1 MWPGASLTASYS
13 GTIEQEVVTTD
24 SLTYQM
30 TVSGSLTATSAAD
43 SIHTVMLAYFGNNLG
58 SAVSAGTV
66 YPLVAGVPADGCSS
80 LSYPYALP
88 GKVVMLSR
96 GNCTFEYKV
105 CTHLRPCCWC
115 LPEGIL
121 QQSFAV
127 EHNPLAYST
136 AIQSCTHLRPWC
148 WCWCICTYTGQRA

>member
-1 MWPGASLTASYS
+1 MYDVPSLCGLPTGASLTASYS

-30 TVSGSLTATSAAD
+30 TVTGSLTATSAAD
-43 SIHTVMLAYFGNNLG
+43 SIHTVMLAYFGDNLD

-66 YPLVAGVPADGCSS
+66 YTLVAGVPADGCSA

-96 GNCTFEYKV
+96 GNCTFEAKV
-105 CTHLRPCCWC
+105 GEHKGNKLVVHFFNQVFHDVPFSSGSEGHPMQKGFPCCI
-115 LPEGIL
+115 G
-121 QQSFAV
+121 
-127 EHNPLAYST
+127 
-136 AIQSCTHLRPWC
+136 
-148 WCWCICTYTGQRA
+148 

>member
-1 MWPGASLTASYS
+1 
-13 GTIEQEVVTTD
+13 
-24 SLTYQM
+24 M

-58 SAVSAGTV
+58 SAVTAGTV
-66 YPLVAGVPADGCSS
+66 YPLVAGVPADGCSP

-105 CTHLRPCCWC
+105 RNHLRPC
-115 LPEGIL
+115 L
-121 QQSFAV
+121 
-127 EHNPLAYST
+127 
-136 AIQSCTHLRPWC
+136 
-148 WCWCICTYTGQRA
+148 WCWCIWIYAGESA

>member
-43 SIHTVMLAYFGNNLG
+43 SIHTVMLAYFGDNLD
-58 SAVSAGTV
+58 SAVSAGPV
-66 YPLVAGVPADGCSS
+66 YPLVAGVPADGCSA

-105 CTHLRPCCWC
+105 C
-115 LPEGIL
+115 
-121 QQSFAV
+121 
-127 EHNPLAYST
+127 NP
-136 AIQSCTHLRPWC
+136 P
-148 WCWCICTYTGQRA
+148 